1 MRCWAGLMLLMA
13 IGGCANPPVEYRP
26 VPYHLIPSKPDLPA
40 ITSERLRCI
49 DDTTYYDLANRD
61 RMLRQYSD
69 ELRALLDPR
78 ESIDQ

>member
-1 MRCWAGLMLLMA
+1 MSRWTAIILLTA
-13 IGGCANPPVEYRP
+13 ICGCAKPPVEYRP
-26 VPYHLIPSKPDLPA
+26 VPYHLIPSRPDLPT

-49 DDTTYYDLANRD
+49 DDTTYLDLANRD

-78 ESIDQ
+78 ESIDP

>member
-1 MRCWAGLMLLMA
+1 MSRWAGLILLTA
-13 IGGCANPPVEYRP
+13 ICGCAKPPVEYRP
-26 VPYHLIPSKPDLPA
+26 VPYHLIPSKPDLPT

-69 ELRALLDPR
+69 ELRALLDQR
-78 ESIDQ
+78 ESIDP